1 MCDNINSHAGTR
13 GEKGAKGD
21 DGGCGRHREEGQGGR
36 QHSQRL
42 FRQGVQQVQN
52 KLSLVADGGKSPK
65 LIVCKSPG
73 SKSGRWFLLHYSPV
87 QFWTVT
93 ALSSINVDTL

>member
-65 LIVCKSPG
+65 LIVCKSPAANIENPKG
-73 SKSGRWFLLHYSPV
+73 
-87 QFWTVT
+87 
-93 ALSSINVDTL
+93 TLCFIIRQSYLRKE